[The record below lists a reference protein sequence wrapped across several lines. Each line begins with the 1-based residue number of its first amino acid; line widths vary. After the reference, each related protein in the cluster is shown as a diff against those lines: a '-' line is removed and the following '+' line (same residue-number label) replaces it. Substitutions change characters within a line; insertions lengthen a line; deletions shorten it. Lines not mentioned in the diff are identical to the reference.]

1 MKAEILFNW
10 KVVIDVQSFVAERT
24 DKNFLVLFLIF
35 GAVMRLNGGMVS
47 TKYFGAVFA
56 FDREPVF
63 LLASFKGAVFAYILI
78 EHLKYF

>member
-1 MKAEILFNW
+1 
-10 KVVIDVQSFVAERT
+10 
-24 DKNFLVLFLIF
+24 
-35 GAVMRLNGGMVS
+35 MRFNGGMVS
-47 TKYFGAVFA
+47 AKYFGAVLA